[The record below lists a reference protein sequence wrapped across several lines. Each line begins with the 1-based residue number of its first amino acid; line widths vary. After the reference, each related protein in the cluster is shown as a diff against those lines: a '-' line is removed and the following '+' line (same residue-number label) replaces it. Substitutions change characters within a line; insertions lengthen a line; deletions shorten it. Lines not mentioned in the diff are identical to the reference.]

1 MVRRQDLSS
10 RSFVIEG
17 LFETDE
23 CIDYI
28 ERCETVGFA
37 DAPVTTV
44 NGPVMMQ
51 HIRNNERV
59 IIDDVTWAAQLYA
72 RIKPWVPESWHQV
85 EHDGSRY
92 AMSGLNERLRFYRYD
107 PGQQFKMHRDGFF
120 EREDR
125 SERSFLTMLLY
136 LNEAMM
142 GGQTLLYEEH
152 VFEVAPRI
160 GQVLCFEHTLLHEGL
175 AVDTGRKYVLR
186 SDVMYQRV

>member
-1 MVRRQDLSS
+1 MARRQELSS
-10 RSFVIEG
+10 RSFVIED
-17 LFETDE
+17 LFTIDD
-23 CIDYI
+23 CLDYI

-37 DAPVTTV
+37 DAPVTTA

-59 IIDDVTWAAQLYA
+59 IIDDVSWAEQLYE
-72 RIKPWVPESWHQV
+72 RIKPWVPESWRQL
-85 EHDGSRY
+85 EHDDTQY
-92 AMSGLNERLRFYRYD
+92 TMSGLNERLRFYRYS

-136 LNEAMM
+136 LNDAMM

-152 VFEVAPRI
+152 VFEVAPRT
-160 GQVLCFEHTLLHEGL
+160 GHVLCFEHTLLHEGL
-175 AVDTGRKYVLR
+175 AVETGCKYVLR
-186 SDVMYQRV
+186 SDMMYKRM